1 MSRGCVLTVHG
12 GWSFNMPEIDLTI
25 EICGTSGD
33 GTIAA
38 GVLLNEALS
47 AAGYSLMAF
56 DSYPAEIRGFGRCV
70 TRTRIS
76 EKEITALKQKT
87 NVLISLDD
95 EQSQSRIPF
104 LTDDAVVL
112 FDNRPITFI
121 SEEKA
126 LLPFL
131 EPEMNIFGI
140 PFGDLASQASGS
152 RRGRNLAALGGFA
165 SLFGIPA
172 DPFYE
177 AIKKKFKA
185 KGEKVLE
192 SNLRC
197 FDAGMEFCS
206 ETERKKKKKIVL
218 LGTNGATT
226 EKQLL
231 SGNAAVSMG
240 ALDAGLSLYFG
251 YPITPATPVMEYL
264 AKHLPDRGGRLMQME
279 DEISSIGA
287 VLGSYFA
294 GKRSMTATSGP
305 GFALMTELI
314 AHATVAEIPAI
325 IVNAQ
330 RGGPATGLP
339 TKTEQSDLQAA
350 VFGGPGDSARIVIA
364 PSNVSECYYFTL
376 KSFMLAEKYQTPVI
390 ILTDFFIHNRV
401 ENIEPPKAD
410 PGDIEDGTL
419 HPDNSKK
426 GKYLRF
432 ENTESGISPRAIPG
446 MDGFIFTATG
456 LEHTE
461 EGMPDYS
468 PKCHTLMSEKRH
480 RKINNA
486 LSDLPEPFEDA
497 PEDKYDVGVITW
509 GSTYGSALEAVK
521 RSREKG
527 LKTGILKI
535 SSISP
540 YHADK
545 IKEFMKKCR
554 EILIPELNFE
564 GQLANLIGHLHKKEV
579 RRFNRVTGIPMTPVE
594 ILEAIEKV
602 LGKAKIKK

>member
-1 MSRGCVLTVHG
+1 
-12 GWSFNMPEIDLTI
+12 MPTIDLTI

-47 AAGYSLMAF
+47 AAGFSLMAF

-70 TRTRIS
+70 TRTRIGKS
-76 EKEITALKQKT
+76 EITALSNKT

-95 EQSQSRIPF
+95 EQSQSRVPF

-112 FDNRPITFI
+112 FDNRPMTYI
-121 SEEKA
+121 SEDKA
-126 LLPFL
+126 LLPLL
-131 EPEMNIFGI
+131 EPEMKIFGI
-140 PFGDLASQASGS
+140 PFGDIASQASGS
-152 RRGRNLAALGGFA
+152 RRGRNISALGGFA
-165 SLFGIPA
+165 ALFGIPI

-177 AIKKKFKA
+177 AIKKKFQA

-192 SNLRC
+192 SNLKC
-197 FDAGMEFCS
+197 FDAGIDFATREHKTKAK
-206 ETERKKKKKIVL
+206 EIVQV
-218 LGTNGATT
+218 GTNVKTSDR
-226 EKQLL
+226 QLF
-231 SGNAAVSMG
+231 SGNMAIGMG
-240 ALDAGLSLYFG
+240 ALDAGLSHYFG

-264 AKHLPDRGGRLMQME
+264 AKYLPERGGRLMQME

-305 GFALMTELI
+305 GFALMSELI

-376 KSFMLAEKYQTPVI
+376 KSFMLAEKYQTPLI
-390 ILTDFFIHNRV
+390 ILTDFFLHNRV
-401 ENIEPPKAD
+401 ENIEAPEAASKDIKDGNLYPKKS
-410 PGDIEDGTL
+410 E
-419 HPDNSKK
+419 K

-432 ENTESGISPRAIPG
+432 KNTESGISPRALPG
-446 MDGFIFTATG
+446 MDGFMFTATG

-461 EGMPDYS
+461 KGMPDYS
-468 PKCHTLMSEKRH
+468 SNNHMLMSEKRH
-480 RKINNA
+480 RKILGA
-486 LSDLPEPFEDA
+486 LKDLPKPVEYL
-497 PEDKYDVGVITW
+497 PEDKYDVGIITW
-509 GSTYGSALEAVK
+509 GSTFGAALEAV
-521 RSREKG
+521 SLAREKG
-527 LKTGILKI
+527 IKAGVLKI
-535 SSISP
+535 STVFP
-540 YHADK
+540 YHSDE
-545 IKEFMKKCR
+545 IKAFMNKCKD
-554 EILIPELNFE
+554 ILIPELNFE

-579 RRFNRVTGIPMTPVE
+579 KRFNRATGIPLAPIE
-594 ILEAIEKV
+594 ILEAIESATKKK
-602 LGKAKIKK
+602 KARKK